1 VIAIVYAVNIESR
14 PFPAGL
20 RDKLTA
26 SKLRA
31 DLQLIQCGRI
41 FAVELRIIKG
51 FDILLQFG
59 PIDILDRIFLKVLCY
74 DRPRIL
80 APLGLNLSYA
90 LKVHLPVGL
99 PSQV

>member
-14 PFPAGL
+14 PFPAGM

-31 DLQLIQCGRI
+31 NPQLFQCGRI
-41 FAVELRIIKG
+41 FAFELRIIKG

-59 PIDILDRIFLKVLCY
+59 CIDILDWIIPKVLCY
-74 DRPRIL
+74 DRLRIL
-80 APLGLNLSYA
+80 APLGPNLPYA
-90 LKVHLPVGL
+90 LKVYLPVGL